1 MNDRL
6 HFCVVA
12 VDGCLASSVYG
23 PIELV
28 QTCAKL
34 LTGLPELAPCD
45 ITTEVLSPD
54 GRPFSSYAGYLQPVD
69 GSLKD
74 LPPRS
79 VILVPGFGVPVVSRL
94 TECLDRHRPLGEWL
108 KRQHLAGHVIAA
120 VSTGNFLLA
129 EHDLLP
135 TRKATGYWLYAEFF
149 RERYPHIEL
158 DVDTVVV
165 EDDGVFS
172 ISGLACGLDAVLTI
186 VERFVGQEA
195 ARLCAK
201 LVGIETRRPSE
212 LRYERRQPMVHHDPL
227 VDRAVKWIRGNLH
240 ARFTVNDLLREVPT
254 SRRSLS
260 RRFKL
265 ETGEAMQAFVQ
276 RLRIDRAKLLLE
288 TSALPIEQIV
298 DRVGYQDKSAFSRQ
312 FKRHTQLTPHQYRQR
327 YSLSGSA

>member
-1 MNDRL
+1 MNNAL

-28 QTCAKL
+28 QTCGKL
-34 LTGLPELAPCD
+34 IAGLPELAPCA

-54 GRPFSSYAGYLQPVD
+54 GRPFSSYSGYSQPVD
-69 GSLKD
+69 GALKD
-74 LPPRS
+74 LPAGS
-79 VILVPGFGVPVVSRL
+79 VILVPGFGVPIASRL
-94 TECLDRHRPLGEWL
+94 AECLDRHRPLGDWL
-108 KRQHLAGHVIAA
+108 KRQRAAGHVIVA

-129 EHDLLP
+129 EHGLLP
-135 TRKATGYWLYAEFF
+135 GRKATGYWLYADFF
-149 RERYPHIEL
+149 RERYPHIDL

-165 EDDGVFS
+165 EDDGVLS
-172 ISGLACGLDAVLTI
+172 VSGLACGLDAVLTI

-201 LVGIETRRPSE
+201 LVGIEHRRPSE
-212 LRYERRQPMVHHDPL
+212 LRSERRQPMLLNDAL
-227 VDRAVKWIRGNLH
+227 VERAVQWIRGNLH
-240 ARFTVNDLLREVPT
+240 ARFTVEDLLRQVPT

-265 ETGEAMQAFVQ
+265 ETGEGVQAFIQ

-288 TSALPIEQIV
+288 TSSLPIERIV
-298 DRVGYQDKSAFSRQ
+298 DRVGYQDKSAFARQ
-312 FKRHTQLTPHQYRQR
+312 FKRHTQLTPNQYRQR
-327 YSLSGSA
+327 YSLSGGA